1 QSRNFVPFGKIYKN
15 QRGLTPKV
23 RFLADFWVSP
33 FFFYLFFPITN
44 PFIMNKRGAY
54 SYYGPII
61 AAEQD
66 RR

>member
-1 QSRNFVPFGKIYKN
+1 MKQRQTKSHPPQPTNRRRSLGRTKRKIRSFG
-15 QRGLTPKV
+15 L
-23 RFLADFWVSP
+23 L
-33 FFFYLFFPITN
+33 FYLFFPITN